1 MMFKVTPHRLLSC
14 AHNAFAANANE
25 RKGER
30 ERRNKSIAKNG
41 HERLNFSELLT
52 MGRGLWLIESVH
64 SRGIPL
70 VFACCCW
77 SFYLFF
83 VCFTS
88 FCHIKIADKYVNT
101 NEYDGSTEE
110 LWVDEERSA
119 AIWFQDIVVCFVLTV
134 CGWFFFGLFVRLKC
148 QLHTDRYD
156 ENCFFVSLRH
166 TQKSEH
172 RSACNLQIELRQA
185 HQ

>member
-14 AHNAFAANANE
+14 AHNAIDENE
-25 RKGER
+25 K
-30 ERRNKSIAKNG
+30 ERRGEQNKKQKYREKWPWAFELFGIAYYGPQFMAHRIDSFTKNSVG
-41 HERLNFSELLT
+41 FCILL
-52 MGRGLWLIESVH
+52 L
-64 SRGIPL
+64 
-70 VFACCCW
+70 
-77 SFYLFF
+77 LFLSHF

-119 AIWFQDIVVCFVLTV
+119 AIWFQDIAVCFVLTV
-134 CGWFFFGLFVRLKC
+134 CGCLFWVCLFRLKC
-148 QLHTDRYD
+148 QFYTDRYD
-156 ENCFFVSLRH
+156 ENYFLWVWDTH
-166 TQKSEH
+166 EKNKH
-172 RSACNLQIELRQA
+172 RSACNLQIELSQA